1 MRATSQSLGDSRTC
15 MARREKHET
24 RLINAPRRRILSG
37 VRARRPEEDTNVK
50 QVASETVYE
59 MVGDDEVARE
69 VPCYVPT
76 VGESV
81 NDVATKLGLRPLG
94 RRESGHVVALVASQG
109 LRTRRVQS

>member
-1 MRATSQSLGDSRTC
+1 
-15 MARREKHET
+15 
-24 RLINAPRRRILSG
+24 

-109 LRTRRVQS
+109 LRTRLVQS